1 MFHGIAYEFL
11 DKQFVL
17 DRCDVVFESIQ
28 RIFNGIVAEQ
38 QTQRT

>member
-11 DKQFVL
+11 HKQFVL
-17 DRCDVVFESIQ
+17 DGCDVVFESIQ
-28 RIFNGIVAEQ
+28 RIFVGIVAEQ